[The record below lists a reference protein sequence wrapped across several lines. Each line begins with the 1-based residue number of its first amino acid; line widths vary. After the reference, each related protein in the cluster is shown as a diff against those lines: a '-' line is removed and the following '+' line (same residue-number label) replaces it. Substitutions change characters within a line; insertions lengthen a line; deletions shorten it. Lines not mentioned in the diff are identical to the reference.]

1 MVYWIKAAIFCLSA
15 RGAFMPK
22 KKKKK
27 SGQPG
32 QALKRV
38 PRLRKAR
45 QWLAAYEGG
54 ENRIVRKYREKFKVD
69 IPTALRDLQEIGHVF
84 APEYIDAVLR
94 GEEQRL
100 RQKAL
105 KKQEQAGQDV
115 DWRDDRFYFIAGYT
129 SGGVPYGVTWEEMGL
144 EPYEDEL
151 GLMDGGGDDDDDD

>member
-1 MVYWIKAAIFCLSA
+1 MSK
-15 RGAFMPK
+15 R

-32 QALKRV
+32 QALKRE

-45 QWLAAYEGG
+45 QWLAAYDGVER
-54 ENRIVRKYREKFKVD
+54 RIVRHYREKFKVD
-69 IPTALRDLQEIGHVF
+69 IPTALRDLQDIGHVF
-84 APEYIDAVLR
+84 APGYAEAVLR

-105 KKQEQAGQDV
+105 RKQEQLDRDV
-115 DWRDDRFYFIAGYT
+115 DWRDDRFYFVAGYI
-129 SGGVPYGVTWEEMGL
+129 SGGAPYGVTWEEMGM

-151 GLMDGGGDDDDDD
+151 GLIDDDDNDSDD

>member
-1 MVYWIKAAIFCLSA
+1 
-15 RGAFMPK
+15 MPK

-32 QALKRV
+32 QALKRE

-45 QWLAAYEGG
+45 QWLAAYEGS
-54 ENRIVRKYREKFKVD
+54 EKKIVRNYRDKFKVD
-69 IPTALRDLQEIGHVF
+69 IPTALRDLRDIGYVF
-84 APEYIDAVLR
+84 APEYVEAVLR

-105 KKQEQAGQDV
+105 KKQDQLEQDV

-129 SGGVPYGVTWEEMGL
+129 SGGAPYGVTWEEMGM
-144 EPYEDEL
+144 EPYEDECEP
-151 GLMDGGGDDDDDD
+151 DGGDDE